1 MQQIWNQTRQVNKN
15 LFKLFFS
22 PHFIVITVL
31 GNALIVLFSY
41 IVCEY
46 EQALNP
52 KINSVLDSIWWG
64 YATATT
70 VGYGDI
76 VPVTTVGR
84 LLGIFLMLTGTALF
98 ATYTALFAQA
108 ILGKEYRK
116 IGIIEKRELNQNEAL
131 YNLKQQLKALEIQLE
146 AIQKDKEDE

>member
-1 MQQIWNQTRQVNKN
+1 MQRIWNQTRQVNKN
-15 LFKLFFS
+15 LFHLFIS

-31 GNALIVLFSY
+31 GNALIFLFSLVVFKY
-41 IVCEY
+41 EHNVNSNINTIVD
-46 EQALNP
+46 
-52 KINSVLDSIWWG
+52 SVWWA

-76 VPVTTVGR
+76 VPVTQTGR
-84 LLGIFLMLTGTALF
+84 LVGIVLMLTGTALF

-108 ILGKEYRK
+108 ILGKEYKK
-116 IGIIEKRELNQNEAL
+116 IGIIEKRELSQNEAL

-146 AIQKDKEDE
+146 ALQKDKEND